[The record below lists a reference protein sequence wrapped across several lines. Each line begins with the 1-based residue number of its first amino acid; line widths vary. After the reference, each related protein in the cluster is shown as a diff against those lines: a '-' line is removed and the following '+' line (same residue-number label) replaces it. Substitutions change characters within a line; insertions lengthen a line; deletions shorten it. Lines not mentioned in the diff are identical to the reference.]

1 MNQTGGGAETL
12 IVVLEKD
19 TQIMKTRNARWTG
32 VMAGA
37 LIALGSHAALA
48 QPGGMGHHGPGHGAG
63 QGFAIEGVL
72 ASLKD
77 QLGLNTSQ
85 QVMWDNAAAQTKAA
99 RGNGRAGME
108 QVHAALNAE
117 LAKAEPDFAAVA
129 NAADAARANNQA
141 LRKQVRD
148 EWLKLYA
155 TFSPAQKAVVRDA
168 VKARVARMDSF
179 REKMKQRM
187 QSRSPGSG
195 S

>member
-1 MNQTGGGAETL
+1 
-12 IVVLEKD
+12 
-19 TQIMKTRNARWTG
+19 MKTRNARWTG

-48 QPGGMGHHGPGHGAG
+48 QPGGGMGHHGPGQGAG
-63 QGFAIEGVL
+63 HGLAIEGVL

-129 NAADAARANNQA
+129 NAADAAQANNQA

-155 TFSPAQKAVVRDA
+155 TFSPAQKVVVRDA

-179 REKMKQRM
+179 RDKMKQRM
-187 QSRSPGSG
+187 QSRSPGSAN
-195 S
+195 

>member
-1 MNQTGGGAETL
+1 
-12 IVVLEKD
+12 
-19 TQIMKTRNARWTG
+19 MKTRNARWTG

-48 QPGGMGHHGPGHGAG
+48 QPGGGMGHHGPGHGSG
-63 QGFAIEGVL
+63 HGFAIEGVL

-85 QVMWDNAAAQTKAA
+85 QLMWDNAAAQTKAA
-99 RGNGRAGME
+99 RGTGRAGME

-148 EWLKLYA
+148 EWLKLYS
-155 TFSPAQKAVVRDA
+155 TFSPAQKLVVRDA

-187 QSRSPGSG
+187 SRSPGGG